1 MVFQYPRRVINS
13 QYPVMLVSDVLVQSV
28 LGSLV
33 LMLDRLE
40 GGVEAADHRLVSA
53 LSVVQL
59 QLQGFV
65 LRQQARPVGG
75 NQVALEVFLF
85 GPAVD
90 VSVKKERQNKM
101 FYNVEGFVGCHT
113 TGVYYII

>member
-1 MVFQYPRRVINS
+1 MK
-13 QYPVMLVSDVLVQSV
+13 
-28 LGSLV
+28 
-33 LMLDRLE
+33 
-40 GGVEAADHRLVSA
+40 AADHRLVSA

-75 NQVALEVFLF
+75 NQVALKVFLF

-90 VSVKKERQNKM
+90 VSVKRAAEQN
-101 FYNVEGFVGCHT
+101 VL
-113 TGVYYII
+113 